1 MSFYM
6 PQTWCSDNTDAL
18 DRQAI
23 QYGASYTFPPS
34 AIAAHVS
41 TVPNHQT
48 GRRIPFETRAAVA
61 SSANMGYELNILELS
76 PEEREQVRVHLA
88 SYKAARDLILYG
100 EFYRLHSPSDGDVCA
115 WMLTDRKRKQTVIY
129 AFVSTYNTAGLC
141 MLLKIPYLNPKR
153 IYVDVETG
161 QRFSGEE
168 LRYAGLAL
176 RFPQGDFPVVEI
188 TLRAEAVDG

>member
-1 MSFYM
+1 MVLAADDLRWKLEPGESFQTPEAVLVYSREGFNGMS
-6 PQTWCSDNTDAL
+6 Q
-18 DRQAI
+18 
-23 QYGASYTFPPS
+23 
-34 AIAAHVS
+34 
-41 TVPNHQT
+41 
-48 GRRIPFETRAAVA
+48 
-61 SSANMGYELNILELS
+61 
-76 PEEREQVRVHLA
+76 
-88 SYKAARDLILYG
+88 
-100 EFYRLHSPSDGDVCA
+100 EFHRLHSPSDGDVCA